1 MASNS
6 ERGLSS
12 DEIRADI
19 EQTRER
25 LGQTVETLGAQLNP
39 SHLAQRVKDSVRE
52 ATIGRVQDM
61 ATRAK
66 ENVAES
72 GRGIANVIRENPV
85 QAAIVAAG
93 IGWMLMKNRDRD
105 SGQRYRYDRY
115 DRDYDYRE
123 RGEPNVARRAMS
135 GAASVAEDAASGVK
149 EMASDVADKA
159 KDVAHDVSEKAK
171 TATDRVAYKTRS
183 TMHQI
188 EDRYQDSP
196 IALGAFAVAAGLAIG
211 FSMPSSRKEAEIM
224 GGARDELVDKAKEQ
238 LSETTEKVENVVE
251 RAAPQVRNVLRDAAR
266 EEGFRS

>member
-1 MASNS
+1 MASDS
-6 ERGLSS
+6 ERGPSS

-19 EQTRER
+19 ELTRER

-66 ENVAES
+66 ETAVDS

-93 IGWMLMKNRDRD
+93 IGWMLMKNRDRE
-105 SGQRYRYDRY
+105 SERRYRY
-115 DRDYDYRE
+115 DRDYDDRE
-123 RGEPNVARRAMS
+123 RGEPNMVQRAMS
-135 GAASVAEDAASGVK
+135 GSASVAEDAASGVK

-171 TATDRVAYKTRS
+171 TATHRVANKSRS
-183 TMHQI
+183 TMHEI

-211 FSMPSSRKEAEIM
+211 FAMPASRKEAEIM
-224 GGARDELVDKAKEQ
+224 GGVRDELVDKAKEQ

-251 RAAPQVRNVLRDAAR
+251 RAAPQVRSVFRDAAR
-266 EEGFRS
+266 EEGIRG

>member
-1 MASNS
+1 VASDS

-105 SGQRYRYDRY
+105 SGQRYGY
-115 DRDYDYRE
+115 DRDYDYRD
-123 RGEPNVARRAMS
+123 RGEPNVAQRAMS
-135 GAASVAEDAASGVK
+135 GASSVVEDAASGVK
-149 EMASDVADKA
+149 EIAHDVAERA
-159 KDVAHDVSEKAK
+159 QDVAHDVSEKAK
-171 TATDRVAYKTRS
+171 SATDRVTYKTRS
-183 TMHQI
+183 TMRQI

-211 FSMPSSRKEAEIM
+211 FSMPTSRKEAQIM
-224 GGARDELVDKAKEQ
+224 GGVRDELVDKAKEQ
-238 LSETTEKVENVVE
+238 LAETTEKVENVVD
-251 RAAPQVRNVLRDAAR
+251 RAAPQVRNVVRDAAR

>member
-1 MASNS
+1 VASDS

-105 SGQRYRYDRY
+105 SGQRYGY
-115 DRDYDYRE
+115 DRDYDYRD
-123 RGEPNVARRAMS
+123 RGEPNVAQRAMS
-135 GAASVAEDAASGVK
+135 GASSVVEDAASGVK
-149 EMASDVADKA
+149 EIAHDVAEKA
-159 KDVAHDVSEKAK
+159 QDVAHDVSERAK
-171 TATDRVAYKTRS
+171 SATDRVTYKTRS
-183 TMHQI
+183 TMRQI

-211 FSMPSSRKEAEIM
+211 FSMPTSRKEAQIM
-224 GGARDELVDKAKEQ
+224 GGVRDELVDKAKEQ
-238 LSETTEKVENVVE
+238 LAETTEKVENVVD
-251 RAAPQVRNVLRDAAR
+251 RAAPQVRNVVRDAAR

>member
-1 MASNS
+1 MASVS
-6 ERGLSS
+6 ERGPSS

-25 LGQTVETLGAQLNP
+25 LGQTVEQLGAQLNP

-66 ENVAES
+66 ENVVDS

-105 SGQRYRYDRY
+105 SGSRYRD
-115 DRDYDYRE
+115 DRDYDD
-123 RGEPNVARRAMS
+123 RGGREPNVAQRAMS
-135 GAASVAEDAASGVK
+135 GAAAVAEDAASGVR
-149 EMASDVADKA
+149 EIAHDVADKA
-159 KDVAHDVSEKAK
+159 QDVAHDVSERAK
-171 TATDRVAYKTRS
+171 TATDRVTYKTRS
-183 TMHQI
+183 TMRQI

-196 IALGAFAVAAGLAIG
+196 IALGAFAVATGLAIG
-211 FSMPSSRKEAEIM
+211 FAMPASRKEAEIM
-224 GGARDELVDKAKEQ
+224 GGVRDELVDKAKEQ

-251 RAAPQVRNVLRDAAR
+251 RAAPQVRSVLRDAAR
-266 EEGFRS
+266 EEGIRG